1 MYVLSEN
8 TKLFRTFDGPVEH
21 IDRFSIRVR
30 AYSETQTWFVEATNG
45 WSFSQ
50 QGNVL
55 AFVAVSNPDVR
66 REITH
71 TLADRLW
78 KHVNEYV
85 ATIDANIVS
94 LYVNGESVLP
104 SESME
109 DSTFDFEPW
118 SVLQLHGGTS
128 PKTIFDVLQI
138 EHNTVWTA
146 SNVVDM
152 YAASRAETNT
162 DDRLIQFVNT
172 PAGTVRHDM
181 FGGNIED
188 TGRMSVRVKTDKDTS
203 SWTLTASDSW
213 VFRYESNVLTFEEP
227 ETQMQQVD
235 LTEQVAQ
242 SVSNVSD
249 YLVNVERRNVHFF
262 FNGQKAGTETRAPNT
277 FSWSHANIES
287 DSGPVHLTEILVNE
301 AWSSEYIANVFTA

>member
-8 TKLFRTFDGPVEH
+8 TKLFRTFDGPVVH
-21 IDRFSIRVR
+21 KDNFSIRVR

-45 WSFSQ
+45 WTFSQ
-50 QGNVL
+50 QGHVL
-55 AFVAVSNPDVR
+55 GFVAVSNPGAD

-71 TLADRLW
+71 TLADRVW
-78 KHVNEYV
+78 RHVNEYV
-85 ATIDANIVS
+85 ATIDANVVS
-94 LYVNGESVLP
+94 LYVNGESVLLN
-104 SESME
+104 ESMG
-109 DSTFDFEPW
+109 DSTFGFEPW
-118 SVLQLHGGTS
+118 SVLQLHGATS

-146 SNVVDM
+146 SNVKDM
-152 YAASRAETNT
+152 YAAVSERT

-172 PAGTVRHDM
+172 PAGSVRHDM
-181 FGGNIED
+181 VGGNIED
-188 TGRMSVRVKTDKDTS
+188 TGRMSVRIKTDKETS
-203 SWTLTASDSW
+203 SWALTASDSW

-227 ETQMQQVD
+227 GTQTQTQEVD
-235 LTEQVAQ
+235 LSGQVAQ

-262 FNGQKAGTETRAPNT
+262 FNGRKVDTQPRAPNT
-277 FSWSHANIES
+277 FTWSHANIES
-287 DSGPVHLTEILVNE
+287 ESGPVHLTEILVNE

>member
-45 WSFSQ
+45 WTFSK

-55 AFVAVSNPDVR
+55 GFVAVSNPGAH

-71 TLADRLW
+71 TLADRVW

-85 ATIDANIVS
+85 ATIDANVVS
-94 LYVNGESVLP
+94 LYVNGESVLLN
-104 SESME
+104 ESMG

-138 EHNTVWTA
+138 EHNIVWTA
-146 SNVVDM
+146 SNVEDM
-152 YAASRAETNT
+152 YEIVSEST

-188 TGRMSVRVKTDKDTS
+188 TGRMSVRVKTDKETS
-203 SWTLTASDSW
+203 SWTLTAPDSW
-213 VFRYESNVLTFEEP
+213 VFRYESNVLTFEDSG
-227 ETQMQQVD
+227 TQTKQVD

-242 SVSNVSD
+242 SVSTVSD

-262 FNGQKAGTETRAPNT
+262 FNGQKVSTQPRAPNT
-277 FSWSHANIES
+277 FSWSRANIES
-287 DSGPVHLTEILVNE
+287 ESGLVHLTEILVNE
-301 AWSSEYIANVFTA
+301 AWSREYIANVFTA

>member
-45 WSFSQ
+45 WTFSQ

-55 AFVAVSNPDVR
+55 GFVAVSNPG
-66 REITH
+66 ITH
-71 TLADRLW
+71 TLADRVW

-85 ATIDANIVS
+85 ATIDANVVS
-94 LYVNGESVLP
+94 LYVNGESVLLN
-104 SESME
+104 ESMG

-146 SNVVDM
+146 SNVEDM
-152 YAASRAETNT
+152 YAAVSERT

-172 PAGTVRHDM
+172 PAGSVRHDM
-181 FGGNIED
+181 VGGNIED
-188 TGRMSVRVKTDKDTS
+188 TGRMSVRVKTDKETS

-227 ETQMQQVD
+227 GETQQTREVD
-235 LTEQVAQ
+235 LTEQVVQ
-242 SVSNVSD
+242 SVSTVSD

-262 FNGQKAGTETRAPNT
+262 FNGQKVSTQPRAPNT
-277 FSWSHANIES
+277 FTWSHATIES
-287 DSGPVHLTEILVNE
+287 EADPVHLAEILVNE
-301 AWSSEYIANVFTA
+301 AWSSDYIANVFTA

>member
-94 LYVNGESVLP
+94 LYVNGESVLLN
-104 SESME
+104 ESME

-128 PKTIFDVLQI
+128 PKTIFDVLQV

-152 YAASRAETNT
+152 YAAVSEST

-172 PAGTVRHDM
+172 PTGSVHRDM

-249 YLVNVERRNVHFF
+249 YLVNVERRNVQCF
-262 FNGQKAGTETRAPNT
+262 FNGQKVGTETREPNT
-277 FSWSHANIES
+277 FSESHANIES
-287 DSGPVHLTEILVNE
+287 ESGPIHLTEILVNE
-301 AWSSEYIANVFTA
+301 AWSSDYIANVFTA

>member
-45 WSFSQ
+45 WTFSS

-128 PKTIFDVLQI
+128 PKTIFDVLQV

-152 YAASRAETNT
+152 YAAVSEST

-172 PAGTVRHDM
+172 PTGSVHRDM

-262 FNGQKAGTETRAPNT
+262 FNGQKVGTETREPNT

-287 DSGPVHLTEILVNE
+287 ESGPIHLTEILVNE
-301 AWSSEYIANVFTA
+301 AWSSDYIANVFTA

>member
-45 WSFSQ
+45 WTFSS

-55 AFVAVSNPDVR
+55 GFVAGSSP
-66 REITH
+66 EITY
-71 TLADRLW
+71 TLADRVW

-85 ATIDANIVS
+85 ATIDANVVS
-94 LYVNGESVLP
+94 LYVNGESVHNGSVDAP
-104 SESME
+104 A
-109 DSTFDFEPW
+109 FDFEPW

-152 YAASRAETNT
+152 YAAVSERT
-162 DDRLIQFVNT
+162 DDRLIQIVNT
-172 PAGTVRHDM
+172 PAGSVRHDM
-181 FGGNIED
+181 VGGNIED
-188 TGRMSVRVKTDKDTS
+188 TGRMSVRVKTDKETS

-213 VFRYESNVLTFEEP
+213 VFRYESNRLTFEEP
-227 ETQMQQVD
+227 ETQTQQVD

-242 SVSNVSD
+242 SVSSVSD
-249 YLVNVERRNVHFF
+249 YLMNVERRNVHFF
-262 FNGQKAGTETRAPNT
+262 FNGQKVDTQPRAPNT

-287 DSGPVHLTEILVNE
+287 ESGPVHLTEILVNE
-301 AWSSEYIANVFTA
+301 AWSREYIANVFTA

>member
-55 AFVAVSNPDVR
+55 AFVAVSDPDVR

-71 TLADRLW
+71 TLADRVW

-94 LYVNGESVLP
+94 LYVNGESVHNGSVDAP
-104 SESME
+104 A
-109 DSTFDFEPW
+109 FDFEPW

-138 EHNTVWTA
+138 EHNTVWMA
-146 SNVVDM
+146 SNVQDM

-162 DDRLIQFVNT
+162 DDRLIQFVST
-172 PAGTVRHDM
+172 PAGSVRHDM
-181 FGGNIED
+181 FDGNIED
-188 TGRMSVRVKTDKDTS
+188 TGRMSVRVKTDKATS
-203 SWTLTASDSW
+203 SWALTASDSW

-227 ETQMQQVD
+227 QKQTKRVD
-235 LTEQVAQ
+235 LTEHVAQ

-262 FNGQKAGTETRAPNT
+262 FNGRKVDTQPRDPNT

-287 DSGPVHLTEILVNE
+287 ESGPVHLTEILVNE
-301 AWSSEYIANVFTA
+301 AWSSDYIANVFTA

>member
-45 WSFSQ
+45 WTFSQ

-55 AFVAVSNPDVR
+55 GFVAVSNP
-66 REITH
+66 EITH
-71 TLADRLW
+71 TLADRVW

-94 LYVNGESVLP
+94 LYVNGESVHNGSVDALA
-104 SESME
+104 
-109 DSTFDFEPW
+109 FDFEPW

-146 SNVVDM
+146 SNVQDM
-152 YAASRAETNT
+152 YAAVSERT

-188 TGRMSVRVKTDKDTS
+188 TGRMSVRVKTDKNTS

-213 VFRYESNVLTFEEP
+213 VFRYESNRLTFEEP
-227 ETQMQQVD
+227 GKQTQQVA

-242 SVSNVSD
+242 SVSTVSD
-249 YLVNVERRNVHFF
+249 YLVNVERRNVQFF
-262 FNGQKAGTETRAPNT
+262 FNGRKVDTQPRAPNT

-287 DSGPVHLTEILVNE
+287 ESGPVHLTEILVNE
-301 AWSSEYIANVFTA
+301 AWSSDYIANVFTA

>member
-30 AYSETQTWFVEATNG
+30 EYSETQTWFVEATNG
-45 WSFSQ
+45 WTFSS

-128 PKTIFDVLQI
+128 PKTIFDVLQV

-152 YAASRAETNT
+152 YAAVSEST

-172 PAGTVRHDM
+172 PTGSVNRDM

-262 FNGQKAGTETRAPNT
+262 FNGQKVGTETREPNT

-287 DSGPVHLTEILVNE
+287 ESGPIHLTEILVNE
-301 AWSSEYIANVFTA
+301 AWSSDYIANVFTA

>member
-45 WSFSQ
+45 WTFSR

-55 AFVAVSNPDVR
+55 GFVAVSNP
-66 REITH
+66 EITH
-71 TLADRLW
+71 TLADRVW

-85 ATIDANIVS
+85 ATIDANVVS
-94 LYVNGESVLP
+94 LYVNGESVHNGSVNAP
-104 SESME
+104 A
-109 DSTFDFEPW
+109 FDFEPW

-146 SNVVDM
+146 SNVQDM
-152 YAASRAETNT
+152 YAAVSERT

-188 TGRMSVRVKTDKDTS
+188 TGRMSVRVKTDKNTS

-213 VFRYESNVLTFEEP
+213 VFRYESNRLTFEELG
-227 ETQMQQVD
+227 ETHLQQVA

-242 SVSNVSD
+242 SVSTVSD

-262 FNGQKAGTETRAPNT
+262 FNGRKVDTQPRAPNT

-287 DSGPVHLTEILVNE
+287 ESGPVHLTEILVNE
-301 AWSSEYIANVFTA
+301 AWSNEYIANVFTA

>member
-30 AYSETQTWFVEATNG
+30 EYSETQTWFVEATNG
-45 WSFSQ
+45 WTFSS

-128 PKTIFDVLQI
+128 PKTIFDVLQV

-152 YAASRAETNT
+152 YAAVSEST

-172 PAGTVRHDM
+172 PTGSVHRDM

-262 FNGQKAGTETRAPNT
+262 FNGQKVGTETREPNT

-287 DSGPVHLTEILVNE
+287 ESGPIHLTEILVNE
-301 AWSSEYIANVFTA
+301 AWSSDYIANVFTA

>member
-45 WSFSQ
+45 WTFSS

-55 AFVAVSNPDVR
+55 GFVAVSSPDVR
-66 REITH
+66 REITY
-71 TLADRLW
+71 TLADRVW

-85 ATIDANIVS
+85 ATIDANVVS
-94 LYVNGESVLP
+94 LYVNGESVHNGSVDAP
-104 SESME
+104 A
-109 DSTFDFEPW
+109 FDFEPW

-152 YAASRAETNT
+152 YAAVSELT

-188 TGRMSVRVKTDKDTS
+188 TGRMSVRVKTDKETS
-203 SWTLTASDSW
+203 SWTLTAFDSW

-227 ETQMQQVD
+227 ETQPTREVD

-242 SVSNVSD
+242 SVSTVSD

-262 FNGQKAGTETRAPNT
+262 FNGQKVSTQPRAPNT

-287 DSGPVHLTEILVNE
+287 ESGLVHLTEILVNE

>member
-128 PKTIFDVLQI
+128 PKTIFDVLQV

-152 YAASRAETNT
+152 YAAVSEST

-172 PAGTVRHDM
+172 PTGSVHRDM

-262 FNGQKAGTETRAPNT
+262 FNGQKVGTETREPNT

-287 DSGPVHLTEILVNE
+287 ESGPIHLTEILVNE
-301 AWSSEYIANVFTA
+301 AWSSDYIANVFTA

>member
-45 WSFSQ
+45 WTFSQ

-55 AFVAVSNPDVR
+55 GFVAGSSPG
-66 REITH
+66 ITY
-71 TLADRLW
+71 TLADRVW

-85 ATIDANIVS
+85 ATIDANVVS
-94 LYVNGESVLP
+94 LYVNGESVHNGSVDAP
-104 SESME
+104 A
-109 DSTFDFEPW
+109 FDFEPW

-152 YAASRAETNT
+152 YAAVSERT

-181 FGGNIED
+181 VGGNIED
-188 TGRMSVRVKTDKDTS
+188 TGRMSVRVKTDKETS
-203 SWTLTASDSW
+203 SWTLTAPDSW

-227 ETQMQQVD
+227 GETQMQQVD
-235 LTEQVAQ
+235 LTTRVAQ
-242 SVSNVSD
+242 SVSTVSD

-262 FNGQKAGTETRAPNT
+262 FNGQKVSTQPRAPNT

-287 DSGPVHLTEILVNE
+287 ESGPIHLTEILVNE